1 MAQRSFDGCTILRLD
16 NTSSTEAKLM
26 LVKHAGPRPAANIVN
41 GLLAAGRKDN
51 TGKPVVLLG
60 GGATCGNAVG
70 REIERTTSELW
81 REGVPLIGAEKT
93 HRRGEIHV
101 DVWHL
106 KGGGWIT
113 MASRGDR
120 PATLIS
126 TSHKN
131 CEVLYAASFLMP
143 IYQPYPMIFGHHL
156 EDLIPMVLDFL
167 MSWALVAS
175 IAYFFFG
182 H

>member
-1 MAQRSFDGCTILRLD
+1 
-16 NTSSTEAKLM
+16 M

-106 KGGGWIT
+106 KGGGWIIVGV
-113 MASRGDR
+113 ALPVERPRERVRLDLAAGAGRRQAPGDEVGEKR
-120 PATLIS
+120 RDADEAPAALEI
-126 TSHKN
+126 HGGRFAELQQFV
-131 CEVLYAASFLMP
+131 EVRRVGQ
-143 IYQPYPMIFGHHL
+143 QPRRNNDVRL
-156 EDLIPMVLDFL
+156 EERLRWWPLDEIVDEIL
-167 MSWALVAS
+167 
-175 IAYFFFG
+175 
-182 H
+182 

>member
-1 MAQRSFDGCTILRLD
+1 
-16 NTSSTEAKLM
+16 M

-106 KGGGWIT
+106 KGGGYIT
-113 MASRGDR
+113 LASRGDR
-120 PATLIS
+120 PATLIT
-126 TSHKN
+126 TSDAN
-131 CEVLYAASFLMP
+131 CEVLYAASFLQP
-143 IYQPYPMIFGHHL
+143 IYKPERRERPPHHPPLFGTYEKPL
-156 EDLIPMVLDFL
+156 FMTV
-167 MSWALVAS
+167 
-175 IAYFFFG
+175 FG
-182 H
+182 LLSAWILWTFSAPRAFSSRA